1 MSKKKSNSYL
11 SDLELEQVMY
21 NFPVLVDE
29 MKHARKYFLDHLN
42 ELDDEALL
50 ISSPSDSDQTIVRH
64 IGYLGYFE
72 KEAGKKVEIPFSFRM
87 DIYDQIFCD
96 LSDFVEQKELPNK
109 IDLMRFIDEVHET
122 FMNDLRFIKKTE
134 LLYSIINLHYT
145 QTHEIR
151 LLLKEAK
158 KSLPEVKLDSTMI
171 DYKTQDKEKL
181 YYLPMYTN

>member
-29 MKHARKYFLDHLN
+29 MKHARKYFLDHIN
-42 ELDDEALL
+42 GLDDENLS
-50 ISSPSDSDQTIVRH
+50 ISSTTDSDQTIVRH

-72 KEAGKKVEIPFSFRM
+72 KEAGKKVEIPFSYRM
-87 DIYDQIFCD
+87 DVYDQIFCD
-96 LSDFVEQKELPNK
+96 LSDFVEAKELPNK
-109 IDLMRFIDEVHET
+109 IDLMRFLDEVHET

-134 LLYSIINLHYT
+134 LLYSIINLHYS

-151 LLLKEAK
+151 LLLKEANLD
-158 KSLPEVKLDSTMI
+158 LPEVKVESKMI
-171 DYKTQDKEKL
+171 DHKSKDKEKL

>member
-1 MSKKKSNSYL
+1 MSTKQSNSYL

-29 MKHARKYFLDHLN
+29 MKHARKYFLDHVSN
-42 ELDDEALL
+42 LDEENLYIA
-50 ISSPSDSDQTIVRH
+50 SPSDSDQTIVRH

-72 KEAGKKVEIPFSFRM
+72 KEAGKKVEIPFSYRM
-87 DIYDQIFCD
+87 DVYDQIFCD
-96 LSDFVEQKELPNK
+96 LSDFVEEKELPNK
-109 IDLMRFIDEVHET
+109 IDLMRFLEEVHDT

-134 LLYSIINLHYT
+134 LLYSIINLHYS

-151 LLLKEAK
+151 LLLKKANKE
-158 KSLPEVKLDSTMI
+158 LPDIQTESKMI
-171 DYKTQDKEKL
+171 DYKSKDEEKL